1 MLLGYQPYNCEVS
14 TEILAGVQWRDR
26 TFAKPA
32 GHIRPFTLRALKEL
46 LTYHGF
52 KVIAVKGAPGVEPKE
67 LRLLDPILSLKP
79 SLARRLIVLARK

>member
-1 MLLGYQPYNCEVS
+1 VYRG
-14 TEILAGVQWRDR
+14 GVE
-26 TFAKPA
+26 FVKLA

-46 LTYHGF
+46 LAYHGF

-67 LRLLDPILSLKP
+67 LRLLDSILSLKP